1 MNKFSDF
8 TKNNQFEN
16 TSKPEIEKEKVVE
29 GYMNKYKNFS
39 QQDLL
44 NEFVKL
50 TNQKKANGEFN
61 QAEIDRIKETL
72 NPYLTNEQKQNLENL
87 INMVKWWRIKLIQN
101 CYQKSQF

>member
-72 NPYLTNEQKQNLENL
+72 NPYL
-87 INMVKWWRIKLIQN
+87 
-101 CYQKSQF
+101 

>member
-16 TSKPEIEKEKVVE
+16 TSKLETEKEKVVE

-87 INMVKWWRIKLIQN
+87 INMVK
-101 CYQKSQF
+101 